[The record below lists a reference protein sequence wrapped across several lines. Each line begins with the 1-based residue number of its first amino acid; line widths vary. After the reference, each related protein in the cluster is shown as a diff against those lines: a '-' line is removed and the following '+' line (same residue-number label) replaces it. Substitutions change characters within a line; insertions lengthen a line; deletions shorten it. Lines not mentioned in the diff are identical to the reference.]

1 VAIVTQ
7 ITPTQDKFCS
17 LTAAKVGRATELNSN
32 TIKTFLDSGAS
43 EFMFTNESYA
53 VGLEKY
59 DTKIETA
66 RKGEF
71 ILGSRAG
78 NVDAFLKD
86 GKTKLGLKNKAIF
99 SESFSDNL
107 SSVGRLCETGV
118 VCVFFKGKSVIFSE
132 KNFHVSGEVLSEEPR
147 DPVTGLYPLILLR
160 GTTGATGAPSAP
172 RIVARLIRA
181 ADMKNLTPSDWR
193 LVDRR
198 RTELAV
204 EKFRCLRAEARVS
217 SSGAGAAL
225 WSPCGIPLQKLAK
238 IYVKEELARSPIE
251 RWHQKLAHIGT
262 KELRKFNIEGL
273 KIPKA
278 PHRCTSCIR
287 GKMHKLGHSRHTV
300 AEARVYQP
308 GECIHTDL
316 QGPYVRSYGGHKYS
330 QIFLDM
336 GSKYVWR
343 VPLSKKTDSASA
355 IRRVLNDAFARSGQ
369 RCRYLRTDGD
379 GIFGRSAAFQ
389 ALKEEFKF
397 VHERPAP
404 YDHQQSA
411 HIDRECRTLLEGV
424 ATSLIHAGAP
434 AFLERS
440 G

>member
-1 VAIVTQ
+1 VEKKSTGEFQSVTVLDRLAASEARPAEITAQVETPEALEAVKIEARNNEALEASFQDNGLAGAPSHVQARAEKFPHTKDGESDNQGGESVVNTSSENALGKSSFDACHDLRQETWLPEPKESKEPIRVRTPVQVLREKACGTYTQSCFQLGGCPKSLPIIQEQKTTRPAKVGVAIVTQ
-7 ITPTQDKFCS
+7 MTHTQDKFCS

-132 KNFHVSGEVLSEEPR
+132 KDFHVSGEILSEEPR
-147 DPVTGLYPLILLR
+147 DPVTGLYPLILLK
-160 GTTGATGAPSAP
+160 GATGAAGSTGASGAP
-172 RIVARLIRA
+172 RVRARLIHA

-204 EKFRCLRAEARVS
+204 EKF
-217 SSGAGAAL
+217 
-225 WSPCGIPLQKLAK
+225 
-238 IYVKEELARSPIE
+238 
-251 RWHQKLAHIGT
+251 
-262 KELRKFNIEGL
+262 
-273 KIPKA
+273 
-278 PHRCTSCIR
+278 
-287 GKMHKLGHSRHTV
+287 
-300 AEARVYQP
+300 
-308 GECIHTDL
+308 
-316 QGPYVRSYGGHKYS
+316 
-330 QIFLDM
+330 
-336 GSKYVWR
+336 
-343 VPLSKKTDSASA
+343 
-355 IRRVLNDAFARSGQ
+355 
-369 RCRYLRTDGD
+369 
-379 GIFGRSAAFQ
+379 
-389 ALKEEFKF
+389 
-397 VHERPAP
+397 
-404 YDHQQSA
+404 
-411 HIDRECRTLLEGV
+411 
-424 ATSLIHAGAP
+424 
-434 AFLERS
+434 
-440 G
+440 